1 MSSLDFREKRF
12 LESLFRMSSGYVL
25 GFSDRTFGEFF
36 YEVADIDIHSEQY
49 QRQGHSKAKKLR
61 TFWEDEPD
69 HIVGEVLLGLVEIVS
84 DSQGQHQEN
93 IENIRKG
100 RAIANRLLAGAVS
113 FDDLAQN
120 ADSLGAT
127 QIQQQIKRMEQS
139 IESDPALAIGTAKEM
154 IETCCKTILAERG
167 VPLPK
172 KSPDISDL
180 TKAVMRELRLVPEY
194 VPEQARG
201 ADTIKR
207 ILGNLASIGGGIAE
221 LRNLYGT
228 GHGQDGKATSLSPR
242 HARLAVGSASTL
254 VNFLFETHK
263 EQTNQ
268 GDKVA

>member
-1 MSSLDFREKRF
+1 MSSLDFKEKRF
-12 LESLFRMSSGYVL
+12 LESLLQMSSGYVL
-25 GFSDRTFGEFF
+25 GFSNPKFGEFF
-36 YEVADIDIHSEQY
+36 HDAAGIDIHSEKY
-49 QRQGHSKAKKLR
+49 QRKGTSKANKLR

-69 HIVGEVLLGLVEIVS
+69 HIVGKVLLQLDEIVS
-84 DSQGQHQEN
+84 DPQGQD
-93 IENIRKG
+93 
-100 RAIANRLLAGAVS
+100 IANRLLAGLPKLES
-113 FDDLAQN
+113 LAQN
-120 ADSLGAT
+120 ADSFGAT

-139 IESDPALAIGTAKEM
+139 IESDPALAIGTAKDL
-154 IETCCKTILAERG
+154 IETCCKTILTERG

-180 TKAVMRELRLVPEY
+180 TKAVMRELRLVPEG
-194 VPEQARG
+194 VPEQKRG

-207 ILGNLASIGGGIAE
+207 ILGNLASIGCGIAE

-242 HARLAVGSASTL
+242 HARLAVGSAATL

>member
-1 MSSLDFREKRF
+1 MSSLDFKEKRF
-12 LESLFRMSSGYVL
+12 LESLLRMSRGYVL
-25 GFSDRTFGEFF
+25 DFTDMTFGELFND
-36 YEVADIDIHSEQY
+36 AAGIDIHSEKY
-49 QRQGHSKAKKLR
+49 QRKGTSKANKLR

-69 HIVGEVLLGLVEIVS
+69 YIVGKVLLQLDEIVS
-84 DSQGQHQEN
+84 DPQGQD
-93 IENIRKG
+93 
-100 RAIANRLLAGAVS
+100 IANRLLAGAVS

-120 ADSLGAT
+120 ADSFGAT

-139 IESDPALAIGTAKEM
+139 IESDPALAIGTAKEL

-167 VPLPK
+167 VPLGK

-180 TKAVMRELRLVPEY
+180 TKAVMRVLELVPEG
-194 VPEQARG
+194 VPEQKRG

-228 GHGQDGKATSLSPR
+228 GHGQGGKATGLSPR
-242 HARLAVGSASTL
+242 HARLAVGSAATL

-268 GDKVA
+268 EDKVD